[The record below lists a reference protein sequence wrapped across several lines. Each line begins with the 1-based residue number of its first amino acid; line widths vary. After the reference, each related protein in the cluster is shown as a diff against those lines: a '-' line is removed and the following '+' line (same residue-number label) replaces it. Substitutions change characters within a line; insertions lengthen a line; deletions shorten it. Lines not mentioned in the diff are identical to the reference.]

1 MLSGRL
7 NYRCQVFPGTVS
19 RTLYAGVADTQRRRG
34 GAATDCARSGRLR
47 FSRTK
52 ALFFPVSREFPLER
66 SSRLSASTA
75 KTQNRYHR
83 LL

>member
-7 NYRCQVFPGTVS
+7 NNRCRGFPDNAS
-19 RTLYAGVADTQRRRG
+19 RTLYLGEGILGVAEGERQR
-34 GAATDCARSGRLR
+34 TARDLVDSDSLGRKR
-47 FSRTK
+47 Y
-52 ALFFPVSREFPLER
+52 FFPVSREFPLER